1 MQSQC
6 STAGPKLGNGQGG
19 DDPDADPSFTIAE
32 FCRLEK
38 ISRAFYY
45 KLKAQKRGPREMDL
59 GPGAKRITGQ
69 ARRDWHRQREAEA
82 AESADDQSQ
91 QRG

>member
-6 STAGPKLGNGQGG
+6 STAGPKLGG
-19 DDPDADPSFTIAE
+19 DRESGDPDASFTIDE
-32 FCRLEK
+32 FCRVEK

-45 KLKAQKRGPREMDL
+45 KLKKQGRGPREMKL
-59 GPGAKRITGQ
+59 GPGAKRISGQ

-82 AESADDQSQ
+82 AESAA
-91 QRG
+91 